1 VLSASAPADLGAN
14 DLKHLIAATKKAVDQ
29 RATAV
34 VATFGL
40 SLDPKAGTCVGDI
53 FRYSLSLLG
62 RIDRVPERLPMAYM
76 NLTRH
81 TRV

>member
-1 VLSASAPADLGAN
+1 MLSACEPADLGAN
-14 DLKHLIAATKKAVDQ
+14 DLKHLFAATKKAVDV

-34 VATFGL
+34 VATSGL
-40 SLDPKAGTCVGDI
+40 SLDPQAGTCVGDI
-53 FRYSLSLLG
+53 FRYSLSLLA
-62 RIDRVPERLPMAYM
+62 RIDRLPEQLPMAYT